1 MAFLSEAAVEL
12 ALLEQ
17 LRGLGYSIERE
28 EDIGPDGH
36 RPERE
41 SHDEV
46 VLRDRLTDAVARLNP
61 DLPAEARQDA
71 IRKVMQSELP
81 SLLEENRRIHKLM
94 TEGVDVEYD
103 AGDGTL
109 TAGKVALIDFERP
122 ERNDWLAVSQFV
134 VINGQSN
141 RRPDVVAFVNGLPLS
156 VIELKAPGSAG
167 AHLLGAFN
175 QLQTYKQQ
183 IPQLFNTNALLV
195 TSDGIAARVGSL
207 SADIERFMPWR
218 LPAPHS
224 SRQAGTTDGKDVAPK
239 GAPELSTLIEG
250 VFEQRRL
257 LALLRDF
264 TVFGETGSG
273 LAKIIA
279 GYHQFHAVRHAV
291 ASTIRASS
299 VVHGMAEN
307 PADYGLPSVKSQH
320 AGDRRAGVI
329 WHTQGSGKSLLMAFY
344 AGLLVKHPAMANP
357 TLVVLTDRNDLD
369 DQLFATFS
377 MCRDL
382 IRQTP
387 VQAESREDL
396 QKVLSRASG
405 GVIFTTIQKFS
416 DVGAGPRACPDIG
429 QPQRVAPTALTTRR
443 NVVVIADEAHR
454 SQYGFKARVDARTG
468 DISYGFA
475 KYLRDALPN
484 ASFIGFTGTPIEADD
499 VNTPAV
505 FGNYIDVYDISRAV
519 EDGATVPIY
528 YESRLA
534 RIELDEDEKPKIDA
548 EVDELTEE
556 DSEPDQERF
565 KKKWS
570 TVEALVGSDK
580 RLALVAKD
588 MVAHFEDRVAAL
600 DGKAMVVCMSRR
612 ICVKLYDEIIKLRP
626 DWHSTDDSAG
636 AVKIVMTG
644 AASDPQEWQ
653 QHIGNKAR
661 RDLLAKRARDP
672 KDPLKL
678 VIVRDMWLTGFDA
691 PCMHTMYV
699 DKPMQGHGL
708 MQAIARVN
716 RVFRDKPAGL
726 IVDYIGIAQNLKSAL
741 QQYSKNDQENTGVD
755 EAQAIA
761 VMIEKYEVV
770 RDMYHLPAPPPGQ
783 FCTYAIECEDGS
795 IYIGQTEHLGKR
807 WQEHLAG
814 AASDH
819 TKRHKPLRIAH
830 FEIVASREAALKQ
843 EQEWKTGFGRQRIK
857 RLIQNGGARQA
868 GGFDYATALNGT
880 PSARLAM
887 MAGAIEWIL
896 DLQLKLAAQE
906 VTKEGKKN
914 AHRRYQDAV
923 LALSKAFALASA
935 SDEAREIREEVGF
948 FQAIRAAL
956 VKSASSS
963 GVTQQEREL
972 AIQQIVS
979 RAVVSTEIVD
989 ILAASGLKSPDISI
1003 LSDEFLAE
1011 VQQMEKKNLALE
1023 ALRKLINDGIRS
1035 RAKANVVQTRAFSER
1050 LEDAVARY
1058 HANAI
1063 TTAEVLQELIELAKD
1078 IRAARQRGKE
1088 QGLSDEEVAF
1098 YDALAEN
1105 DSAVQ
1110 MMGDDKLKLI
1120 AHELLM
1126 SLRENVSVDWAHR
1139 DSARARMRV
1148 LVKRILRKYGYPPDL
1163 QDTAV
1168 QTVLQQAEALSS
1180 GWSVSRGGTA

>member
-1 MAFLSEAAVEL
+1 
-12 ALLEQ
+12 
-17 LRGLGYSIERE
+17 
-28 EDIGPDGH
+28 
-36 RPERE
+36 
-41 SHDEV
+41 
-46 VLRDRLTDAVARLNP
+46 
-61 DLPAEARQDA
+61 
-71 IRKVMQSELP
+71 
-81 SLLEENRRIHKLM
+81 
-94 TEGVDVEYD
+94 
-103 AGDGTL
+103 
-109 TAGKVALIDFERP
+109 
-122 ERNDWLAVSQFV
+122 
-134 VINGQSN
+134 
-141 RRPDVVAFVNGLPLS
+141 
-156 VIELKAPGSAG
+156 
-167 AHLLGAFN
+167 
-175 QLQTYKQQ
+175 
-183 IPQLFNTNALLV
+183 
-195 TSDGIAARVGSL
+195 
-207 SADIERFMPWR
+207 
-218 LPAPHS
+218 
-224 SRQAGTTDGKDVAPK
+224 
-239 GAPELSTLIEG
+239 
-250 VFEQRRL
+250 
-257 LALLRDF
+257 
-264 TVFGETGSG
+264 
-273 LAKIIA
+273 
-279 GYHQFHAVRHAV
+279 
-291 ASTIRASS
+291 
-299 VVHGMAEN
+299 
-307 PADYGLPSVKSQH
+307 
-320 AGDRRAGVI
+320 VI
-329 WHTQGSGKSLLMAFY
+329 WHTQGSGKSLLMVFY
-344 AGLLVKHPAMANP
+344 AGQLVKYPAMANP

-369 DQLFATFS
+369 DQLFSTFS

-387 VQAESREDL
+387 VQAESREHL
-396 QKVLSRASG
+396 LALLNCASG
-405 GVIFTTIQKFS
+405 GVIFTTLQKF
-416 DVGAGPRACPDIG
+416 GEIT
-429 QPQRVAPTALTTRR
+429 APLTTRG

-454 SQYGFKARVDARTG
+454 SQYGFKAKVDTKTG
-468 DISYGFA
+468 LISYGFA
-475 KYLRDALPN
+475 KYMRDALPN

-534 RIELDEDEKPKIDA
+534 RIELDEKEKPKIDA
-548 EVDELTEE
+548 EVDALTEDDAE
-556 DSEPDQERF
+556 AEQERF
-565 KKKWS
+565 KKKWA

-580 RLALVAKD
+580 RLALVARD

-626 DWHSTDDSAG
+626 DWHSDDDNAG

-644 AASDPQEWQ
+644 AASDPKEWQ

-661 RDLLAKRARDP
+661 PGLLAKRARDAS
-672 KDPLKL
+672 DPLKL

-741 QQYSKNDQENTGVD
+741 QQYSKSDQENTGID

-761 VMIEKYEVV
+761 VMVEKYEIV
-770 RDMYHLPAPPPGQ
+770 RDMYH
-783 FCTYAIECEDGS
+783 
-795 IYIGQTEHLGKR
+795 
-807 WQEHLAG
+807 
-814 AASDH
+814 
-819 TKRHKPLRIAH
+819 
-830 FEIVASREAALKQ
+830 
-843 EQEWKTGFGRQRIK
+843 
-857 RLIQNGGARQA
+857 
-868 GGFDYATALNGT
+868 GFDYTSAMSGT
-880 PSARLAM
+880 PQQRLAM

-896 DLQLKLAAQE
+896 NLQQQLAAKE
-906 VTKEGKKN
+906 TSEEGKKN
-914 AHRRYQDAV
+914 ALRRYPDAV

-956 VKSASSS
+956 VKSSTGS
-963 GVTQQEREL
+963 GVTRQEREL

-989 ILAASGLKSPDISI
+989 ILAAAGIKSPDISI

-1035 RAKANVVQTRAFSER
+1035 RSKANVVQTKAFSER

-1063 TTAEVLQELIELAKD
+1063 TTAEVLQELIRLAKD
-1078 IRAARQRGKE
+1078 IRAAHQRGEE
-1088 QGLSDEEVAF
+1088 QGLSDEEIAF

-1105 DSAVQ
+1105 ESAVEI
-1110 MMGDDKLKLI
+1110 MGDDKLKLI

-1180 GWSVSRGGTA
+1180 GWSVSRGG

>member
-1 MAFLSEAAVEL
+1 MAFLSEAEVEQ
-12 ALLEQ
+12 ALLAQ
-17 LRGLGYSIERE
+17 FQALGYCIEGE
-28 EDIGPDGH
+28 EDIGPDGR

-41 SHDEV
+41 SHGEV
-46 VLRDRLTDAVARLNP
+46 VLQKRFEQAVARLNP
-61 DLPAEARQDA
+61 ALPQEARADA
-71 IRKVMQSELP
+71 VRRVLQSELP
-81 SLLEENRRIHKLM
+81 SLLEENRRLHKLM
-94 TEGVDVEYD
+94 TEGVDVEYY
-103 AGDGTL
+103 AADGTL
-109 TAGKVALIDFERP
+109 AAGKVWLIDFDRP
-122 ERNDWLAVSQFV
+122 ENNDWLVVNQFV
-134 VINGQSN
+134 VIQGQHR
-141 RRPDVVAFVNGLPLS
+141 RRPDVVVFVNGLPLA

-167 AHLLGAFN
+167 AHLAAAFN

-183 IPQLFNTNALLV
+183 IPALFHTNALLV
-195 TSDGIAARVGSL
+195 TSDGVAARVGSL
-207 SADIERFMPWR
+207 SANLERFMPWR
-218 LPAPHS
+218 
-224 SRQAGTTDGKDVAPK
+224 TTDGTQVSPK
-239 GAPELSTLIEG
+239 GTPELATLIEG
-250 VFEQRRL
+250 MFEQRRL
-257 LALLRDF
+257 LDLLCHF
-264 TVFGETGSG
+264 TVFAETGSG

-291 ASTIRASS
+291 ASTIRAAAPAQG
-299 VVHGMAEN
+299 VAEE
-307 PADYGLPSVKSQH
+307 PAAYGLPSVKTQRQ
-320 AGDRRAGVI
+320 GDKRAGVI
-329 WHTQGSGKSLLMAFY
+329 WHTQGSGKSLLMVFY
-344 AGLLVKHPAMANP
+344 AGQLVKHPAMANP

-369 DQLFATFS
+369 DQLFSTFS

-387 VQAESREDL
+387 VQAESREHL
-396 QKVLSRASG
+396 LALLNRASG
-405 GVIFTTIQKFS
+405 GVIFTTLQKF
-416 DVGAGPRACPDIG
+416 GEIT
-429 QPQRVAPTALTTRR
+429 APLTTRG

-454 SQYGFKARVDARTG
+454 SQYGFKAKVDAKTG
-468 DISYGFA
+468 LISYGFA
-475 KYLRDALPN
+475 KYMRDALPN

-499 VNTPAV
+499 VTPAV

-534 RIELDEDEKPKIDA
+534 RIELDEKEKPKIDA
-548 EVDELTEE
+548 EVDALTEDDAE
-556 DSEPDQERF
+556 VEQERF
-565 KKKWS
+565 KKKWA

-580 RLALVAKD
+580 RLALVARD

-626 DWHSTDDSAG
+626 DWRSDDDNAG

-644 AASDPQEWQ
+644 VASDPKEWQ

-661 RDLLAKRARDP
+661 RDLLAKRARDAS
-672 KDPLKL
+672 DPLKL

-741 QQYSKNDQENTGVD
+741 QQYSKNDQENTGID

-761 VMIEKYEVV
+761 VMVEKYEIV
-770 RDMYHLPAPPPGQ
+770 RDMYHG
-783 FCTYAIECEDGS
+783 FNYASAIS
-795 IYIGQTEHLGKR
+795 
-807 WQEHLAG
+807 
-814 AASDH
+814 
-819 TKRHKPLRIAH
+819 
-830 FEIVASREAALKQ
+830 
-843 EQEWKTGFGRQRIK
+843 
-857 RLIQNGGARQA
+857 
-868 GGFDYATALNGT
+868 GT
-880 PSARLAM
+880 PQQRLAM

-896 DLQLKLAAQE
+896 NLQQQLAAKE
-906 VTKEGKKN
+906 TSEEGKKN
-914 AHRRYQDAV
+914 AHRRYPDAV

-956 VKSASSS
+956 VKSSTGS
-963 GVTQQEREL
+963 GVTRQEREL

-989 ILAASGLKSPDISI
+989 ILAAAGIKSPDISI

-1035 RAKANVVQTRAFSER
+1035 RSKANVVQTKAFSER

-1063 TTAEVLQELIELAKD
+1063 TTAEVLQELIQLAKD
-1078 IRAARQRGKE
+1078 IRAARQRGEE
-1088 QGLSDEEVAF
+1088 QGLSDEEIAF

-1105 DSAVQ
+1105 KSAVEI
-1110 MMGDDKLKLI
+1110 MGDDKLKLI

-1126 SLRENVSVDWAHR
+1126 SLRENVSVDWARR

-1168 QTVLQQAEALSS
+1168 QTVLQQAEALL
-1180 GWSVSRGGTA
+1180 SVSDFAAGVA

>member
-1 MAFLSEAAVEL
+1 MAFLSEADVEQ
-12 ALLEQ
+12 ALLDQ
-17 LRGLGYSIERE
+17 LHALGYRIERE
-28 EDIGPDGH
+28 ENIGPDG
-36 RPERE
+36 RQPERE
-41 SHDEV
+41 SHDDV
-46 VLRDRLTDAVARLNP
+46 VLKKQFEAAVARLNP
-61 DLPAEARQDA
+61 SLPSEARQDA
-71 IRKVMQSELP
+71 IRKVTQSELP
-81 SLLEENRRIHKLM
+81 SLLEENRRLHKLM

-103 AGDGTL
+103 ADDGTL
-109 TAGKVALIDFERP
+109 TAGKVKIIDFENP
-122 ERNDWLAVSQFV
+122 AQNDWLAVNQFV
-134 VINGQSN
+134 VINGQNN
-141 RRPDVVAFVNGLPLS
+141 RRPDVVVFVNGLPLG

-167 AHLLGAFN
+167 PHLQGAFN
-175 QLQTYKQQ
+175 QLQTYKKQ
-183 IPQLFNTNALLV
+183 IPALFNTNALLV
-195 TSDGIAARVGSL
+195 TSDGVTARLGSL
-207 SADIERFMPWR
+207 SADLERFMPWR
-218 LPAPHS
+218 
-224 SRQAGTTDGKDVAPK
+224 TTDGKAVAPK

-250 VFEQRRL
+250 VFEHRRL
-257 LALLRDF
+257 LDLLCYF

-273 LAKIIA
+273 LTKIIA

-291 ASTIRASS
+291 ASTVRASS
-299 VVHGMAEN
+299 VATQGVAED
-307 PADYGLPSVKSQH
+307 PTAYGLPSVTTQRP
-320 AGDRRAGVI
+320 GDRRAGVI
-329 WHTQGSGKSLLMAFY
+329 WHTQGSGKSFLMAFY
-344 AGLLVKHPAMANP
+344 AGQLVKHPAMANP

-369 DQLFATFS
+369 DQLFSTFW

-405 GVIFTTIQKFS
+405 GVIFTTLQKF
-416 DVGAGPRACPDIG
+416 GEIA
-429 QPQRVAPTALTTRR
+429 QPLTTRR

-454 SQYGFKARVDARTG
+454 SQYGFKAKVDAKTG

-475 KYLRDALPN
+475 KYMRDALPN

-505 FGNYIDVYDISRAV
+505 FGHYIDVYDISRAV

-534 RIELDEDEKPKIDA
+534 RIELDENEKPKIDA
-548 EVDELTEE
+548 EVDDLTEE
-556 DSEPDQERF
+556 DSEADQERF

-580 RLALVAKD
+580 RLALVAQD

-626 DWHSTDDSAG
+626 EWHSADDNAG
-636 AVKIVMTG
+636 ALKIVMTG
-644 AASDPQEWQ
+644 TASDPQAWQ
-653 QHIGNKAR
+653 PHIGNKAR
-661 RDLLAKRARDP
+661 RDLLAKRVRNP
-672 KDPLKL
+672 QDPLKL

-699 DKPMQGHGL
+699 DKPMRGHGL

-741 QQYSKNDQENTGVD
+741 QRYSKGDRESTGID
-755 EAQAIA
+755 EAQAVA
-761 VMIEKYEVV
+761 VMMEKYEVV
-770 RDMYHLPAPPPGQ
+770 RDMYH
-783 FCTYAIECEDGS
+783 
-795 IYIGQTEHLGKR
+795 
-807 WQEHLAG
+807 
-814 AASDH
+814 
-819 TKRHKPLRIAH
+819 
-830 FEIVASREAALKQ
+830 
-843 EQEWKTGFGRQRIK
+843 
-857 RLIQNGGARQA
+857 
-868 GGFDYATALNGT
+868 GFDYASALSGT
-880 PSARLAM
+880 PQERLAM

-896 DLQLKLAAQE
+896 DRQQALAAKEPTQ
-906 VTKEGKKN
+906 EGKKN

-935 SDEAREIREEVGF
+935 SDAARDIREEVGF

-956 VKSASSS
+956 TKSGTGS
-963 GVTQQEREL
+963 GMTPQEREL

-989 ILAASGLKSPDISI
+989 ILAASGIKSPDISI

-1023 ALRKLINDGIRS
+1023 ALRKLLNDGIRS
-1035 RAKANVVQTRAFSER
+1035 RSKSNVVQTKAFSER

-1063 TTAEVLQELIELAKD
+1063 TTAEVLQELIRLAKD
-1078 IRAARQRGKE
+1078 IRAARQRGE
-1088 QGLSDEEVAF
+1088 ESGLSDEEIAF

-1105 DSAVQ
+1105 ESAVQ

-1148 LVKRILRKYGYPPDL
+1148 LVKRILRKYGYPPNL
-1163 QDTAV
+1163 QDSAV

-1180 GWSVSRGGTA
+1180 KWSVSHRGII

>member
-1 MAFLSEAAVEL
+1 V
-12 ALLEQ
+12 
-17 LRGLGYSIERE
+17 R
-28 EDIGPDGH
+28 
-36 RPERE
+36 
-41 SHDEV
+41 
-46 VLRDRLTDAVARLNP
+46 
-61 DLPAEARQDA
+61 
-71 IRKVMQSELP
+71 
-81 SLLEENRRIHKLM
+81 
-94 TEGVDVEYD
+94 
-103 AGDGTL
+103 
-109 TAGKVALIDFERP
+109 LIDFENP
-122 ERNDWLAVSQFV
+122 EQNDWLAVSQFV
-134 VINGQSN
+134 VINGQNN
-141 RRPDVVAFVNGLPLS
+141 RRPDVVVFVNGLPLA

-167 AHLLGAFN
+167 AHLAGAFN

-183 IPQLFNTNALLV
+183 ISALFNTNALLV
-195 TSDGIAARVGSL
+195 TSDGISARVGSL
-207 SADIERFMPWR
+207 SADVERFMPWR
-218 LPAPHS
+218 
-224 SRQAGTTDGKDVAPK
+224 TTDGTDIAPK

-250 VFEQRRL
+250 VFEHRRL
-257 LALLRDF
+257 LDLLRHF
-264 TVFGETGSG
+264 TVFGETGAG

-291 ASTIRASS
+291 ERTVAASS
-299 VVHGMAEN
+299 SG
-307 PADYGLPSVKSQH
+307 
-320 AGDRRAGVI
+320 GDRKAGVI

-344 AGLLVKHPAMANP
+344 AGLLVKHPAMENP

-387 VQAESREDL
+387 VQAESREHL
-396 QKVLSRASG
+396 QALLNRASG
-405 GVIFTTIQKFS
+405 GVIFTTLQKFGEI
-416 DVGAGPRACPDIG
+416 DGP
-429 QPQRVAPTALTTRR
+429 LTTRR

-454 SQYGFKARVDARTG
+454 SQYGFKAKVDAKTG
-468 DISYGFA
+468 EISYGFA

-505 FGNYIDVYDISRAV
+505 FGHYIDIYDISRAV

-548 EVDELTEE
+548 EIEEILEDEEE
-556 DSEPDQERF
+556 PARERA
-565 KKKWS
+565 KQKWA
-570 TVEALVGSDK
+570 TVEALVGADK
-580 RLALVAKD
+580 RLRLIAQDIVQ
-588 MVAHFEDRVAAL
+588 HFEARVAAL
-600 DGKAMVVCMSRR
+600 DGKAMIVCMSRR
-612 ICVKLYDEIIKLRP
+612 ICVKLYDEIVKLRP
-626 DWHSTDDSAG
+626 DWHSDDDNAG

-644 AASDPQEWQ
+644 AASDPPAWQ
-653 QHIGNKAR
+653 KHIGNKAR
-661 RDLLAKRARDP
+661 RDLLARRARDP

-741 QQYSKNDQENTGVD
+741 AQYSSRDRENTGID
-755 EAQAIA
+755 EAEAIA
-761 VMIEKYEVV
+761 VMLEKVEIV
-770 RDMYHLPAPPPGQ
+770 RDMFH
-783 FCTYAIECEDGS
+783 
-795 IYIGQTEHLGKR
+795 
-807 WQEHLAG
+807 
-814 AASDH
+814 
-819 TKRHKPLRIAH
+819 
-830 FEIVASREAALKQ
+830 
-843 EQEWKTGFGRQRIK
+843 
-857 RLIQNGGARQA
+857 
-868 GGFDYATALNGT
+868 GFDYRSGLNGS
-880 PSARLAM
+880 PQERLAM
-887 MAGAIEWIL
+887 MASAIEWIL
-896 DLQLKLAAQE
+896 DKQQQWAGE
-906 VTKEGKKN
+906 ESTPEGKKA
-914 AHRRYQDAV
+914 AHRRFSDAV

-935 SDEAREIREEVGF
+935 SDEARDIREEVGF

-956 VKSASSS
+956 VKSGTGS

-989 ILAASGLKSPDISI
+989 ILAAAGIKSPDISI

-1011 VQQMEKKNLALE
+1011 VEQMERKNLALE
-1023 ALRKLINDGIRS
+1023 ALKKLINDGIRS
-1035 RAKANVVQTRAFSER
+1035 RSKANIVETRAFSQR

-1063 TTAEVLQELIELAKD
+1063 TTAEVLQELIQLAKD
-1078 IRAARQRGKE
+1078 IRAARQRGE
-1088 QGLSDEEVAF
+1088 ESGLSDEEIAF

-1105 DSAVQ
+1105 ESAVQ
-1110 MMGDDKLKLI
+1110 VMGDDKLRVI
-1120 AHELLM
+1120 AHELLV

-1139 DSARARMRV
+1139 ESARARMRV

-1163 QDTAV
+1163 QDAAV

-1180 GWSVSRGGTA
+1180 GWSVSRGGMV

>member
-17 LRGLGYSIERE
+17 LGGLGYSIERE

-46 VLRDRLTDAVARLNP
+46 VLKKRFEDAVAHLNP
-61 DLPAEARQDA
+61 GLPLEARQDA
-71 IRKVMQSELP
+71 IRKVTQSELP
-81 SLLEENRRIHKLM
+81 SLIEENRRLHKLM
-94 TEGVDVEYD
+94 TEGVDVEYYAD
-103 AGDGTL
+103 DGTL
-109 TAGKVALIDFERP
+109 TAGKVVLIDFEHP
-122 ERNDWLAVSQFV
+122 EQNDWLAVSQFV
-134 VINGQSN
+134 VINGQNN
-141 RRPDVVAFVNGLPLS
+141 RRPDVVVFVNGLPLG

-175 QLQTYKQQ
+175 QLQTYKKQ
-183 IPQLFNTNALLV
+183 IPALFNTNALLV

-207 SADIERFMPWR
+207 SADLERFMPWR
-218 LPAPHS
+218 
-224 SRQAGTTDGKDVAPK
+224 TTDGTDIAPK

-250 VFEQRRL
+250 VFEHRRL
-257 LALLRDF
+257 LDLLCHF

-291 ASTIRASS
+291 NSTVTASS
-299 VVHGMAEN
+299 PEGNQRV
-307 PADYGLPSVKSQH
+307 
-320 AGDRRAGVI
+320 GVI

-344 AGLLVKHPAMANP
+344 AGQLVKHPAMANP

-369 DQLFATFS
+369 DQLFSTFS

-405 GVIFTTIQKFS
+405 GVIFTTLQKF
-416 DVGAGPRACPDIG
+416 GEIAEP
-429 QPQRVAPTALTTRR
+429 LTTRR

-454 SQYGFKARVDARTG
+454 SQYGFKAKVDAKTG
-468 DISYGFA
+468 EISYGFA
-475 KYLRDALPN
+475 KYMRDALPN

-534 RIELDEDEKPKIDA
+534 RIELDEEEKPKIDA
-548 EVDELTEE
+548 EVNELTEE
-556 DSEPDQERF
+556 DSDADQERF

-612 ICVKLYDEIIKLRP
+612 ICVKLYDEIVKLRP
-626 DWHSTDDSAG
+626 DWHSTDDNAG

-761 VMIEKYEVV
+761 VMMEKYEVV
-770 RDMYHLPAPPPGQ
+770 RDMYHG
-783 FCTYAIECEDGS
+783 Y
-795 IYIGQTEHLGKR
+795 
-807 WQEHLAG
+807 
-814 AASDH
+814 
-819 TKRHKPLRIAH
+819 
-830 FEIVASREAALKQ
+830 
-843 EQEWKTGFGRQRIK
+843 
-857 RLIQNGGARQA
+857 
-868 GGFDYATALNGT
+868 DYASAMDGT
-880 PSARLAM
+880 PQERLVM

-896 DLQLKLAAQE
+896 DLQQKLAEKEKTA
-906 VTKEGKKN
+906 EGKKN

-923 LALSKAFALASA
+923 LALSKAYALASA

-956 VKSASSS
+956 VKSSTGS
-963 GVTQQEREL
+963 GMAQQEREL

-989 ILAASGLKSPDISI
+989 ILAAAGVKSPDISI

-1011 VQQMEKKNLALE
+1011 VQQMEKRNLALE
-1023 ALRKLINDGIRS
+1023 ALRKLLNDGIRS
-1035 RAKANVVQTRAFSER
+1035 RSKANVVQTKAFSER

-1063 TTAEVLQELIELAKD
+1063 TTAEVLQELIQLAKD
-1078 IRAARQRGKE
+1078 IRAARQRGE
-1088 QGLSDEEVAF
+1088 ESGLSDEEIAF

-1105 DSAVQ
+1105 ESAVQ

-1180 GWSVSRGGTA
+1180 GWSVSRGGAL

>member
-1 MAFLSEAAVEL
+1 MAFLSEAAVER
-12 ALLEQ
+12 ALLDQ
-17 LRGLGYSIERE
+17 LHSLCYSIERE
-28 EDIGPDGH
+28 ENIGPDGH
-36 RPERE
+36 RPERD

-46 VLRDRLTDAVARLNP
+46 ILKKRFEDAVARLNLG
-61 DLPAEARQDA
+61 LPSEAIQDA
-71 IRKVMQSELP
+71 VRRVMQSELP
-81 SLLEENRRIHKLM
+81 SLLEENRRIHRLM
-94 TEGVDVEYD
+94 TEGVDVEYYAD
-103 AGDGTL
+103 DGTL
-109 TAGKVALIDFERP
+109 TASKVALINFENP
-122 ERNDWLAVSQFV
+122 EQNDWLVVSQFV
-134 VINGQSN
+134 VINGQN
-141 RRPDVVAFVNGLPLS
+141 KRRPDVVVFVNGLPLG

-175 QLQTYKQQ
+175 QLQTYKQK
-183 IPQLFNTNALLV
+183 IPALFNTNALLV
-195 TSDGIAARVGSL
+195 TSDGIMARVGSL
-207 SADIERFMPWR
+207 SADLERFMPWR
-218 LPAPHS
+218 
-224 SRQAGTTDGKDVAPK
+224 TTDGMNVAPK
-239 GAPELSTLIEG
+239 GTPELSTLIEG

-291 ASTIRASS
+291 NSTVIASS
-299 VVHGMAEN
+299 PEGN
-307 PADYGLPSVKSQH
+307 Q
-320 AGDRRAGVI
+320 RAGII

-344 AGLLVKHPAMANP
+344 AGQLVKHPAMANP

-369 DQLFATFS
+369 DQLFSTFS

-405 GVIFTTIQKFS
+405 GVIFTTLQKF
-416 DVGAGPRACPDIG
+416 GEIAGP
-429 QPQRVAPTALTTRR
+429 LTTRR

-454 SQYGFKARVDARTG
+454 SQYGFKAKVDLKTG
-468 DISYGFA
+468 ELSYGFA
-475 KYLRDALPN
+475 KYMRDALPN
-484 ASFIGFTGTPIEADD
+484 ASFIGFTGTPIEAGD

-505 FGNYIDVYDISRAV
+505 FGNYIDIYDISRAV

-548 EVDELTEE
+548 EINELTEE
-556 DSEPDQERF
+556 DSEADQERL

-570 TVEALVGSDK
+570 AVESLVGSQK

-588 MVAHFEDRVAAL
+588 MVAHFENRVAAL

-612 ICVKLYDEIIKLRP
+612 ICVNLYDEIVKLRP
-626 DWHSTDDSAG
+626 DWHSSDDNAG

-672 KDPLKL
+672 KDQLKM

-699 DKPMQGHGL
+699 DKQMQGHGL

-741 QQYSKNDQENTGVD
+741 QQYSQNDQENTGVD
-755 EAQAIA
+755 EAQAIS

-770 RDMYHLPAPPPGQ
+770 RDMYHG
-783 FCTYAIECEDGS
+783 Y
-795 IYIGQTEHLGKR
+795 
-807 WQEHLAG
+807 
-814 AASDH
+814 
-819 TKRHKPLRIAH
+819 
-830 FEIVASREAALKQ
+830 
-843 EQEWKTGFGRQRIK
+843 
-857 RLIQNGGARQA
+857 
-868 GGFDYATALNGT
+868 DYASAMVGT
-880 PSARLAM
+880 PQERLAM

-896 DLQLKLAAQE
+896 DLQQKLAAKE
-906 VTKEGKKN
+906 NTKEGKKN

-948 FQAIRAAL
+948 FQAIHAAL
-956 VKSASSS
+956 VKSSNGS
-963 GVTQQEREL
+963 GATQQEREL

-989 ILAASGLKSPDISI
+989 ILAAAGIKSPDISI

-1023 ALRKLINDGIRS
+1023 ALRKLLNDGIRS
-1035 RAKANVVQTRAFSER
+1035 RSKANVVQTKAFSER
-1050 LEDAVARY
+1050 LEDSVARY

-1063 TTAEVLQELIELAKD
+1063 TTAEVLQELIKLAKD
-1078 IRAARQRGKE
+1078 IRASRQRGEE
-1088 QGLSDEEVAF
+1088 QGLSEDEIAF
-1098 YDALAEN
+1098 YDALADNE
-1105 DSAVQ
+1105 DAIQV
-1110 MMGDDKLKLI
+1110 MGDDKLKLI

-1139 DSARARMRV
+1139 ESARARMRV

-1163 QDTAV
+1163 QETAV

-1180 GWSVSRGGTA
+1180 GWSVSRG

>member
-1 MAFLSEAAVEL
+1 MMAFLSEADVEH
-12 ALLEQ
+12 ALLDQ
-17 LRGLGYSIERE
+17 LRALGYCIERE
-28 EDIGPDGH
+28 DEIGPDGR

-46 VLRDRLTDAVARLNP
+46 VLRKRLEASVARLNP
-61 DLPAEARQDA
+61 GVPLEARLDA
-71 IRKVMQSELP
+71 VRKVTQSELP
-81 SLLEENRRIHKLM
+81 SLLEENRRIHRLL
-94 TEGVDVEYD
+94 TEGVDVEYYAD
-103 AGDGTL
+103 DGTL
-109 TAGKVALIDFERP
+109 TAGKVALVDFEDP

-134 VINGQSN
+134 VIHGQSH
-141 RRPDVVAFVNGLPLS
+141 RRPDVVLFVNGLPLG

-183 IPQLFNTNALLV
+183 IPALFNTNALLI

-207 SADIERFMPWR
+207 SAELERFMPWR
-218 LPAPHS
+218 
-224 SRQAGTTDGKDVAPK
+224 TTDGAQIAPK
-239 GAPELSTLIEG
+239 GAPELATLVEG
-250 VFEQRRL
+250 VFEPRRL
-257 LALLRDF
+257 LLLLRDF
-264 TVFGETGSG
+264 TVFGDTGSG
-273 LAKIIA
+273 LIKIIA
-279 GYHQFHAVRHAV
+279 GYHQFHAVQRAV
-291 ASTIRASS
+291 ASTVRAAADNHVS
-299 VVHGMAEN
+299 ED
-307 PADYGLPSVKSQH
+307 PADYNLPSVAAQKK
-320 AGDRRAGVI
+320 GDKRAGVI

-344 AGLLVKHPAMANP
+344 AGQLVKHPAMANP

-369 DQLFATFS
+369 DQLFSTFS

-382 IRQTP
+382 VRQTP

-396 QKVLSRASG
+396 QKLLSRASG
-405 GVIFTTIQKFS
+405 GVIFTTLQKFGPAS
-416 DVGAGPRACPDIG
+416 DKGIAEP
-429 QPQRVAPTALTTRR
+429 LTTRR

-454 SQYGFKARVDARTG
+454 SQYGFKAKVDAKTG
-468 DISYGFA
+468 EISYGFA
-475 KYLRDALPN
+475 KHMRDALPN

-499 VNTPAV
+499 VNTPAI
-505 FGNYIDVYDISRAV
+505 FGHYIDVYDISRAV

-548 EVDELTEE
+548 EVDALTEE
-556 DSEPDQERF
+556 EPEAEQERF

-580 RLALVAKD
+580 RLALVARD

-612 ICVKLYDEIIKLRP
+612 ICVRLYDEIVKLRP
-626 DWHSTDDSAG
+626 DWHSADDNTG

-644 AASDPQEWQ
+644 APSDPPAWQ
-653 QHIGNKAR
+653 QHIGTKAKAR

-672 KDPLKL
+672 KDPLRL

-741 QQYSKNDQENTGVD
+741 QQYSKSDQDNTGVD
-755 EAQAIA
+755 ETQAVA
-761 VMIEKYEVV
+761 VMLEKYEVV
-770 RDMYHLPAPPPGQ
+770 RDMYH
-783 FCTYAIECEDGS
+783 
-795 IYIGQTEHLGKR
+795 
-807 WQEHLAG
+807 
-814 AASDH
+814 
-819 TKRHKPLRIAH
+819 
-830 FEIVASREAALKQ
+830 
-843 EQEWKTGFGRQRIK
+843 
-857 RLIQNGGARQA
+857 
-868 GGFDYATALNGT
+868 GFDYASAMSGT
-880 PSARLAM
+880 PQERLAM

-896 DLQLKLAAQE
+896 DLQQQWAAKE
-906 VTKEGKKN
+906 KTKEGKRN

-935 SDEAREIREEVGF
+935 SDEAREIREDVGF

-956 VKSASSS
+956 VKSATGS
-963 GVTQQEREL
+963 GVTKQEREL

-989 ILAASGLKSPDISI
+989 ILAAAGIKSPDISI

-1035 RAKANVVQTRAFSER
+1035 RSKANMVQSKAFSER

-1063 TTAEVLQELIELAKD
+1063 TTVEVLQELIQLAKD
-1078 IRAARQRGKE
+1078 IRSARERGE
-1088 QGLSDEEVAF
+1088 ESGLSEEEIAF

-1105 DSAVQ
+1105 NSAVEV
-1110 MMGDDKLKLI
+1110 MGDQNLRLI
-1120 AHELLM
+1120 AHELLV

-1139 DSARARMRV
+1139 ESARARMRV

-1163 QDTAV
+1163 QDSAV

-1180 GWSVSRGGTA
+1180 TWSVSRRQL